1 MDQRKDRW
9 KIMKR
14 ILIASV
20 ILAVL
25 AGCSSTSDPYQ
36 KRADAEQEKR
46 EKYAE
51 RAIDKAP
58 NWMTKLP
65 ESKSAVY
72 ANGTATSPDFAMA
85 DEKAKV
91 IAFGKICMAA
101 GGEVDKQSRVFRQDV
116 GETSNENSEM
126 AVRAMCRKVDVTG
139 AELVEVKRVS
149 EGSRFRSY
157 VLLALPMG
165 EANVLRREKVDEVVR
180 KTTAGRAREAFQ
192 EMDKP
197 VVQSAQ

>member
-1 MDQRKDRW
+1 
-9 KIMKR
+9 MKR
-14 ILIASV
+14 ILIASA

-72 ANGTATSPDFAMA
+72 ASATATSPDFAMA

-116 GETSNENSEM
+116 GETSAENSEM
-126 AVRAMCRKVDVTG
+126 AIRAMCRKVDVTG

-157 VLLALPMG
+157 VLVALPMG
-165 EANVLRREKVDEVVR
+165 EANVLRREKVDEAVR

-197 VVQSAQ
+197 VAVTPQ

>member
-1 MDQRKDRW
+1 
-9 KIMKR
+9 MKR
-14 ILIASV
+14 ILIASAV
-20 ILAVL
+20 LAVL

-58 NWMTKLP
+58 KWMTELP
-65 ESKSAVY
+65 TSTAAVY
-72 ANGTATSPDFAMA
+72 SSGTATSPDFAMA

-91 IAFGKICMAA
+91 IAFGKVCMAA

-116 GETSNENSEM
+116 GETSAENSEM
-126 AVRAMCRKVDVTG
+126 AIRSMCRKVDITG
-139 AELVEVKRVS
+139 VEVKEIKRIS

-157 VLLALPMG
+157 VLVALPMG
-165 EANVLRREKVDEVVR
+165 EANVLRREKVDEAVR

-197 VVQSAQ
+197 VAVTPQ

>member
-1 MDQRKDRW
+1 
-9 KIMKR
+9 MKR

-91 IAFGKICMAA
+91 IAFGKICLAA

>member
-1 MDQRKDRW
+1 
-9 KIMKR
+9 
-14 ILIASV
+14 
-20 ILAVL
+20 
-25 AGCSSTSDPYQ
+25 
-36 KRADAEQEKR
+36 
-46 EKYAE
+46 
-51 RAIDKAP
+51 
-58 NWMTKLP
+58 MTKLP

-72 ANGTATSPDFAMA
+72 ASATATSPDFAMA

-116 GETSNENSEM
+116 GETSSENSEM
-126 AVRAMCRKVDVTG
+126 AIRAMCRKVDVTG

-157 VLLALPMG
+157 VLVALPMG
-165 EANVLRREKVDEVVR
+165 EANVLRREKVDEAVR
-180 KTTAGRAREAFQ
+180 KTTAGRAREAFE

-197 VVQSAQ
+197 VVQPVQ

>member
-1 MDQRKDRW
+1 
-9 KIMKR
+9 MKQ
-14 ILIASV
+14 LMIASA

-25 AGCSSTSDPYQ
+25 AGCSTTSDPYQ

-72 ANGTATSPDFAMA
+72 ASATATSPDFAMA

-116 GETSNENSEM
+116 GETSAENSEM
-126 AVRAMCRKVDVTG
+126 AIRAMCRKVDVTG

-157 VLLALPMG
+157 VLVALPMG
-165 EANVLRREKVDEVVR
+165 EANVLRRDKVDEAVR
-180 KTTAGRAREAFQ
+180 KATAGRAREAFQ

-197 VVQSAQ
+197 VVQPVQ